1 MVSCEVCGKGVAKHT
16 ALIEGAKFQVC
27 ERCAQHGKILNKQ
40 SSNVSV
46 TSSSGTGNV
55 NVQKSSGTKTSAFK
69 SGRKDINQSY
79 NMREEIVDNYAEII
93 RKEFNR
99 SGKTYKDFANNL
111 NENESYMRKIIR
123 GEMMP
128 TIATAKKL
136 EKAYNIKLIEESE
149 SGKINLKGSG
159 SGDLTLG
166 DLVEIKKKK

>member
-1 MVSCEVCGKGVAKHT
+1 MVSCEVCGKGAAKHT

-27 ERCAQHGKILNKQ
+27 ERCAQHGKILDKP

-46 TSSSGTGNV
+46 SGGTGNV
-55 NVQKSSGTKTSAFK
+55 NVQKVSGTKTSAFK
-69 SGRKDINQSY
+69 SGRKDTNQSY
-79 NMREEIVDNYAEII
+79 NMSEEIVDNYAEII

-99 SGKTYKDFANNL
+99 SGKTYKDFANDL

-136 EKAYNIKLIEESE
+136 EKAYNIKLIEEGE
-149 SGKINLKGSG
+149 NEKINLKGSS